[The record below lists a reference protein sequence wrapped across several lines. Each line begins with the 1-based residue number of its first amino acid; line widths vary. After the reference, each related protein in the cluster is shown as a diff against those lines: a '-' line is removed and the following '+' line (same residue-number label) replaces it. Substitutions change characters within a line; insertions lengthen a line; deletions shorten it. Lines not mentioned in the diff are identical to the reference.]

1 MDFRE
6 KQAIYLQIAEYVGD
20 QILLQK
26 WLPGSKIP
34 SIRDLAISMEVTP
47 NTTQRTY
54 DFLQQKE
61 IIVNRRGVGYFVSED
76 GFAKIMEY
84 RRELF
89 LENELPQMFRNMYL
103 LNVKA
108 SEVSKRF
115 EEFLKKNF
123 KEQ

>member
-61 IIVNRRGVGYFVSED
+61 IIVNRRGVGYFVAED

-115 EEFLKKNF
+115 E
-123 KEQ
+123 

>member
-61 IIVNRRGVGYFVSED
+61 IIVNRRGVGYFVAED

>member
-61 IIVNRRGVGYFVSED
+61 IIVNRRGVGYFVAED

-108 SEVSKRF
+108 SEVSKRI